1 MELTV
6 SEYYEKF
13 ALCAYDR
20 DLAALQRIR
29 GTLLKERQ
37 KMDRWFDK
45 YLEMFDRKMDSTK
58 IDTPEWKMYN
68 KKSEE
73 YSTVNGLIRS
83 ADVYIKKV
91 GKDV

>member
-20 DLAALQRIR
+20 DLVALERIR
-29 GTLLKERQ
+29 GALLKERQ

-58 IDTPEWKMYN
+58 INTPEWKMYN

-91 GKDV
+91 GNDV